1 MQKSYGFICQNDSRA
16 YIIYGTSSRSRH
28 FALDYPLTATLN
40 SHIVLPSSFNLQ
52 FTCAYLLS
60 TLPTEHG
67 TNMMLGLQF
76 H

>member
-1 MQKSYGFICQNDSRA
+1 MVLSAKMIRDSLYYICL
-16 YIIYGTSSRSRH
+16 YGTSSRSRH

-40 SHIVLPSSFNLQ
+40 SHIVLPSTFNLQ

-60 TLPTEHG
+60 TLPTELG